1 MGPHEKRIMFLKL
14 PIRKRRSVGSYLLSL
29 AWLDQNKEAMGKQ
42 AEITD
47 DYEESCRY
55 EQPYQIR
62 RRTHG

>member
-29 AWLDQNKEAMGKQ
+29 AWLDRNKEAMGKQ

-47 DYEESCRY
+47 DYEESGRY
-55 EQPYQIR
+55 EHTIK
-62 RRTHG
+62 